1 MFNKRDI
8 PYVSDLRPVPY
19 LSGKRPR
26 AAYGKQKELAKLELR
41 MTNTSPAKI
50 EKKNILINKGVNRS
64 INIEYLI
71 YLLVT
76 SAITIVALW
85 LFGFLG

>member
-1 MFNKRDI
+1 MFYKRDI

-26 AAYGKQKELAKLELR
+26 SAYGKQKELARQELM

-50 EKKNILINKGVNRS
+50 DKKKVLINKGVNRV

-71 YLLVT
+71 YLMITTLI
-76 SAITIVALW
+76 AIMTLW
-85 LFGFLG
+85 FFGFLG

>member
-26 AAYGKQKELAKLELR
+26 AAYGKQKEMAKLELR
-41 MTNTSPAKI
+41 MSDAYPAKI
-50 EKKNILINKGVNRS
+50 DKKNILIDKAGNRAT
-64 INIEYLI
+64 NLEYLF

-76 SAITIVALW
+76 SIITIGALW
-85 LFGFLG
+85 FFGFV